1 MPVRTETYES
11 GKTKKLEEFQ
21 YSRKIKLGVIA
32 SLLFLILSNKVAYKI
47 LDIIVN
53 VFNNNVRVIDD
64 NDCPQIIG
72 TMIMAV
78 IVGIVIFVF

>member
-1 MPVRTETYES
+1 MSSRKEQS
-11 GKTKKLEEFQ
+11 GEPRKLEEFQ

-53 VFNNNVRVIDD
+53 VFTNNVRVIDD
-64 NDCPQIIG
+64 NECPQILG
-72 TMIMAV
+72 TMIMSV
-78 IVGIVIFVF
+78 IIGIVIFIF